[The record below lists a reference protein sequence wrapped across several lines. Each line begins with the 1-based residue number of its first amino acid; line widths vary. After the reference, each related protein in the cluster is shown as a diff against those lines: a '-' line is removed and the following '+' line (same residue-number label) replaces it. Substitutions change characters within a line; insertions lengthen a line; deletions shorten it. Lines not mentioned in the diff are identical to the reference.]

1 MPDCLVKTIESLRKH
16 KLQHWD
22 RNRESNR
29 AWLALNMMTE
39 ANAGF
44 RAFHYG
50 TKQQREVDFVRL
62 RRRLAEGARW
72 DEDLIREV
80 APWVSHPRKT

>member
-1 MPDCLVKTIESLRKH
+1 MPDCLSKTTESLRKH
-16 KLQHWD
+16 KLAHWD
-22 RNRESNR
+22 ANKETNR

-50 TKQQREVDFVRL
+50 DKKNREVDFVLL
-62 RRRLAEGARW
+62 RQRLAQGVKWSE
-72 DEDLIREV
+72 ELIVEI
-80 APWVSHPRKT
+80 APWVKQAVKR